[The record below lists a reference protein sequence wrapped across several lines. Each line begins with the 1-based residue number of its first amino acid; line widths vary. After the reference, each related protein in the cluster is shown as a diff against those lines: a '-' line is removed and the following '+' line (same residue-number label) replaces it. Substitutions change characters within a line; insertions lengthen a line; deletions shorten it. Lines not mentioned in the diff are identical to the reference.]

1 MWYKGKG
8 ASKDAIYKS
17 GLNDYYIKE
26 RGKKMK
32 KRLLAIALCALSVFS
47 LAACDDKKD
56 AKKRTYAELELGQ
69 YKGIEVDSSLKEVP
83 EKDVE
88 EYLQSVLDAHA
99 TTEEVKEGVVFAKDD
114 AAKLSFKCTI
124 DGKEY
129 KSQEGVNVELTED
142 GFDIDGFVDSVIGKK
157 PGDKYE
163 VTLKIP
169 KDFSD
174 TTVAEKDAVFSVTLE
189 AKINVIVPEF
199 TDDFVAKNF
208 EYLNLKNKEDMMA
221 YLERDLW
228 VVQIYNEIFQEI
240 VDNAKVKSYD
250 SVDLEEATEEFAE
263 QMEYYIYSMTGG
275 YTLDQYLALTG
286 QSEDDFMKEM
296 ENYAKD
302 QLKAEMVY
310 EAIAKAE
317 GIEVTD
323 EIFEQKKIE
332 FSKTYGYDTVE
343 EFWKEYTK
351 SMTEEDFKFTVL
363 TYLVQDAVC
372 DAVVYVDGL
381 GLRNEEESSSG
392 ENESSSEKESS
403 KGESESTSKADEK

>member
-8 ASKDAIYKS
+8 ALKDAFYKS
-17 GLNDYYIKE
+17 GLNNYYIKE

-32 KRLLAIALCALSVFS
+32 KRLLAIALCVLSVFS

-56 AKKRTYAELELGQ
+56 AKKRTYAELELGK

-129 KSQEGVNVELTED
+129 KSQEGVNVELTKD

-174 TTVAEKDAVFSVTLE
+174 KTVAEKDAVFSVTLE
-189 AKINVIVPEF
+189 AKINVITPEF
-199 TDDFVAKNF
+199 TDEFVAKNF
-208 EYLNLKNKEDMMA
+208 EYLNLKNKEDMME
-221 YLERDLW
+221 YLKRDLW

-250 SVDLEEATEEFAE
+250 SVDLAEATEEFAE

-275 YTLDQYLALTG
+275 YTLDQYLGLTG
-286 QSEDDFMKEM
+286 QSKDDFMKEM

-310 EAIAKAE
+310 EAIAEAE

-363 TYLVQDAVC
+363 TYLVQDVVC

-392 ENESSSEKESS
+392 EKESSSEKDTS
-403 KGESESTSKADEK
+403 KSESESTSDTKK

>member
-174 TTVAEKDAVFSVTLE
+174 KTVAEKDAVFSVTLE

-250 SVDLEEATEEFAE
+250 SVDLAEATEEFAE

-392 ENESSSEKESS
+392 EKESSSEKESS